1 MSRRLRVQAA
11 RLSPLEIV
19 ENDAPRMDSFAF
31 GVLPLLLILFAGS
44 GCSALIYEIVWYQSL
59 QFVIGSTAVSLA
71 VLLGTFMGGLCLG
84 SIALPRVAAV
94 RRCHPL
100 RVYGAIELGI
110 GICGVLALLG
120 MPLISRIYI
129 TAVGHG
135 FPAILLR
142 AAICSVCL
150 LPPTILMGASLPAI
164 ARWIKTTPQGISRV
178 GLLYSA
184 NTVGAVFGCL
194 LAGFYLLRNFDL
206 ATATYVAAAVNVVV
220 ALISFGLAKWKPWTS
235 TDAPVQEPLVAA
247 LHFWPV
253 YATIALSG
261 ACALGAEVVWTRILG
276 LILGAT
282 VYTFSIILAVFL
294 MGLGIGSCAG
304 ALLSR
309 VVRPQV
315 AIGYCQLLLTAAIAW
330 TAFVVA
336 KSLPYWPVN
345 PKLSIDPL
353 FTFQIDLVR
362 AILAIFPA
370 TVLWGATFPLALAAV
385 ASGGDD
391 PARPVAGIYA
401 ANTAGAIV
409 GAVVFSMILV
419 PHLGTQNSERLLIV
433 LSGIAALCMLAS
445 AVSSWREKSGASWL
459 AVSMIA
465 VAILAAT
472 VPQIPPGLVAYGR
485 LFSTVNAGLAAYGR
499 LLNTGN
505 TWRVLYV
512 GEGLNSSLAIS
523 QFGNSRQFSV
533 SGRPEAST
541 EPHDMRLQRMLG
553 HMPAL
558 LHPKPRSVLVV
569 GFGAGVTAGSFLL
582 HPGVQRIVIC
592 EIEPLIPPVTSQ
604 YFNNENYNV
613 LHDPRTEVI
622 YEDARNYILTTPEKF
637 DIITSDPIH
646 PWVKGSATLYTK
658 EYFEL
663 VKEHLNTGGI
673 VTQWV
678 PLYETDLATVKTE
691 IATFFDV
698 FPGGT
703 IWSNDSNGGGY
714 DIVLLGQIG
723 PARIQVDEVQARL
736 DSSEYSGV
744 AKSLRDVGFRSGIGL
759 LATYAAQEPDL
770 KPWLKGAEI
779 NRDGN
784 LRLQYLGGLAVNANL
799 QELIYDEI
807 LHYRRFPVNLFAGS
821 DQAVQAIYS
830 LHAWQ

>member
-1 MSRRLRVQAA
+1 MHSH
-11 RLSPLEIV
+11 
-19 ENDAPRMDSFAF
+19 AF
-31 GVLPLLLILFAGS
+31 RALPLLLILFACS
-44 GCSALIYEIVWYQSL
+44 GCSALIYEIVWYQLL

-84 SIALPRVAAV
+84 SVALPRVPAV
-94 RRCHPL
+94 RRHHPL
-100 RVYGAIELGI
+100 HVYGAIETGI
-110 GICGVLALLG
+110 GICGILALFG
-120 MPLISRIYI
+120 MPLVSRIYI
-129 TAVGHG
+129 TVVGHG
-135 FPAILLR
+135 VPAILLR

-150 LPPTILMGASLPAI
+150 LPPTALMGASLPAI
-164 ARWIKTTPQGISRV
+164 ARWVKTAPQGISRL

-184 NTVGAVFGCL
+184 NTIGAVLGCL
-194 LAGFYLLRNFDL
+194 LAGFYLLRIFDL
-206 ATATYVAAAVNVVV
+206 VTATYVAAAINVIV
-220 ALISFGLAKWKPWTS
+220 ALSSLGLAMRKPWTS
-235 TDAPVQEPLVAA
+235 ADATVSGPLIEG
-247 LHFWPV
+247 LQFWPV

-294 MGLGIGSCAG
+294 MGLGIGSYGG
-304 ALLSR
+304 ALVSR
-309 VVRPQV
+309 VVRPQ
-315 AIGYCQLLLTAAIAW
+315 AAFGYCQLMLTAAIAW
-330 TAFVVA
+330 TAFIVA
-336 KSLPYWPVN
+336 KSLPYWPIN
-345 PKLSIDPL
+345 PKLSISPI
-353 FTFQIDLVR
+353 FTFQVDLVR

-370 TVLWGATFPLALAAV
+370 TILWGASFPLALAV
-385 ASGGDD
+385 VSSRYND

-409 GAVVFSMILV
+409 GALGFSMILV

-433 LSGIAALCMLAS
+433 LSGIGAVCMLAPAAS
-445 AVSSWREKSGASWL
+445 LMRGKAGASWL
-459 AVSMIA
+459 AVSTIA
-465 VAILAAT
+465 VATLAAT
-472 VPQIPPGLVAYGR
+472 VPQIPAGLVAYGR
-485 LFSTVNAGLAAYGR
+485 LFATVNAGLAAYGR

-505 TWRVLYV
+505 SWRILYV

-569 GFGAGVTAGSFLL
+569 GFGAGVTAGSFVL
-582 HPGVQRIVIC
+582 HPDVQRIVIC

-613 LHDPRTEVI
+613 LHDPRTEVV

-663 VKEHLNTGGI
+663 VKEHLNPGGI

-678 PLYETDLATVKTE
+678 PLYETDLDTVKIE
-691 IATFFDV
+691 IATFFDI
-698 FPGGT
+698 FPSGT
-703 IWSNDSNGGGY
+703 IWANEGNGGGY

-723 PARIQVDEVQARL
+723 PARIQVDEVQQRL
-736 DSSEYSGV
+736 DNSEYSGV
-744 AKSLRDVGFRSGIGL
+744 AKSLRDVGFRSGIEL

-770 KPWLKGAEI
+770 NPWLKGTEI

-799 QELIYDEI
+799 QELIYDEM
-807 LHYRRFPVNLFAGS
+807 LRYRRFPASLFTGS
-821 DQAVQAIYS
+821 DQSVKAIYS